1 MNSYQFPSNPNFSFI
16 ENLPLPYP
24 TYHKDV
30 VMVLDSVK
38 HLFSMYFKNVNARP
52 LTVQCNSPYRN
63 EPETVFELQTIF
75 LCVPPVDD
83 KGAPGCY
90 WSQFIYQ
97 FSHEFCH
104 YMVGSHVTKSMRWME
119 ESICEMASHFFLIKS
134 SEQWKTNPPYPNFY
148 DYSEKIIRYQH
159 DMSLDAIP
167 VLISEFFNSE
177 CSDLQSLETN
187 EYQREQNRY
196 IALKML
202 PMFLEKPDLWMI
214 VPWLSYLKNE
224 YSFSQNVLLLENLSG
239 QDCST
244 IRYLFGMS
252 DK

>member
-1 MNSYQFPSNPNFSFI
+1 MSSSQFPSNPNFLFV

-24 TYHKDV
+24 TYPKDV

-38 HLFSMYFKNVNARP
+38 HLFSMYFKNVNDRP
-52 LTVQCNSPYRN
+52 LTVQCNAPYRN

-75 LCVPPVDD
+75 LCVSPVDD
-83 KGAPGCY
+83 KGKPGCY

-104 YMVGSHVTKSMRWME
+104 YMVGRHVAKSIRWME

-134 SEQWKTNPPYPNFY
+134 SEIWKTNPPYPNF
-148 DYSEKIIRYQH
+148 RYYH
-159 DMSLDAIP
+159 DRLIQYQQNMSLDTVP
-167 VLISEFFNSE
+167 VPISEFSNSE
-177 CSDLQSLETN
+177 CSDLQSLEAY
-187 EYQREQNRY
+187 EYQRKQNRY

-202 PMFLEKPDLWMI
+202 PLFLDTPDLWII

-224 YSFSQNVLLLENLSG
+224 NSFSQNVLLLENLSG
-239 QDCST
+239 QDCSS
-244 IRYLFGMS
+244 IRCLFGIS
-252 DK
+252 DR